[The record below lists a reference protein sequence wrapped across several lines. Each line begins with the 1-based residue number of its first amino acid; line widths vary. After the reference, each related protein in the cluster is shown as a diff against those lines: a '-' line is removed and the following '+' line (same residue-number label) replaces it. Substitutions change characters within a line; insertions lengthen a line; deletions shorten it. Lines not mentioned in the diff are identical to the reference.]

1 MTTGWLDFPGFTII
15 CLIPGHADDNAHKG
29 SGVEAG
35 EGAGRSAA
43 TTQWRLSSGQ
53 TLYSVKHGKH
63 RRTKEQT
70 RRQCQTGRW
79 MLIWKK

>member
-1 MTTGWLDFPGFTII
+1 MLLCTLDALRYCYDNNTELNKLTNFQFPQLRGEMTTGWLDFPGFTII

-43 TTQWRLSSGQ
+43 TTQ
-53 TLYSVKHGKH
+53 
-63 RRTKEQT
+63 
-70 RRQCQTGRW
+70 
-79 MLIWKK
+79 